1 MEAGHAV
8 ETRTAARGI
17 YDEGLERNAAN
28 HQPLTP
34 LTYLERAARTFPD
47 QVAVIHG
54 DARLTYRRFYERSRM
69 LASALDARGIGKGDT
84 VTVMLSNTPAMLE
97 AHFGV
102 PMVKAVLHSLNTR
115 LDAAIIAFQLDHAET
130 KVLIVDREFSGVVR
144 QALALASV
152 RPLVIDYDDPEYPA
166 DAPYPKGDRIG
177 TVDYEDLV
185 ASGDAAFEWSMPDD
199 EWDAISLNYTSG
211 TTGNPKGVVY
221 HHRGAA
227 LMAYSNTIHAGMGRH
242 PVYLWTLPMFH
253 CNGWCFP
260 WTLAVQAGVHVC
272 LRWVRARAM
281 YDAIADHGVTHLCG
295 APIVMSTL
303 INAPES
309 DKRAF
314 PQTVTFNT
322 AAAPPPEAVL
332 AGMADAGFAV
342 THLYGLTET
351 YGPAVVNEWK
361 SEWDA
366 LDRGARSA
374 MKARQ
379 GVRYAALDGLTV
391 MDPATMTQT
400 PADGETI
407 GEVMFRGNIVM
418 KGYLKNPAATQEALA
433 GGWFHSGDL
442 GVMHPDGYIQL
453 KDRSKD
459 IIISGGENISS
470 IEVEDALYKHPA
482 VASCGVVARPDEKWG
497 ETPVAYVELKPG
509 KAATEEEILAH
520 CRALL
525 ARFKVPKQVVFAE
538 IPKTSTGKIQKFRLR
553 DMARDL

>member
-1 MEAGHAV
+1 MAS
-8 ETRTAARGI
+8 I
-17 YDEGLERNAAN
+17 YDIGLDRNAAN

-34 LTYLERAARTFPD
+34 ITLLERAAKVFPGHG
-47 QVAVIHG
+47 AIIHG
-54 DARLTYRRFYERSRM
+54 DRRVDYRTFWQRSLK
-69 LASALDARGIGKGDT
+69 LASALAQKGVGKGDT
-84 VTVMLSNTPAMLE
+84 VSVMLSNTPAMLE

-115 LDAAIIAFQLDHAET
+115 LDAAVIAFQLDHAESRI
-130 KVLIVDREFSGVVR
+130 LIVDREFSPVVKE
-144 QALALASV
+144 ALAIAKV
-152 RPLVIDYDDPEYPA
+152 KPLVIDYDDPDYAA
-166 DAPYPKGDRIG
+166 DAPYPKGERISLL
-177 TVDYEDLV
+177 DYEAFL
-185 ASGDAAFEWSMPDD
+185 ATGDPGFRWSMPDD

-227 LMAYSNTIHAGMGRH
+227 LMAYANTIHAGMGRH

-260 WTLAVQAGVHVC
+260 WTLAMQAGTHVC
-272 LRWVRARAM
+272 LRWVRAKAM

-295 APIVMSTL
+295 APIVMSAL
-303 INAPES
+303 INAKAE
-309 DKRAF
+309 DKRDF
-314 PQTVTFNT
+314 PQIVTFNT

-332 AGMADAGFAV
+332 SGMADAGFAV
-342 THLYGLTET
+342 NHLYGLTET
-351 YGPAVVNEWK
+351 YGPAVVNEWNRD
-361 SEWDA
+361 WDGLGSA
-366 LDRGARSA
+366 ARASR
-374 MKARQ
+374 KARQ
-379 GVRYAALDGLTV
+379 GVRYAALEGLTV
-391 MDPATMTQT
+391 MDPETMSET

-418 KGYLKNPAATQEALA
+418 KGYLKNRSATEEALA

-509 KAATEEEILAH
+509 MSATEDEVIDH
-520 CRALL
+520 CRSLL
-525 ARFKVPKQVVFAE
+525 ARFKVPKAVIFAE

-553 DMARDL
+553 EMARQL

>member
-1 MEAGHAV
+1 V
-8 ETRTAARGI
+8 TSI
-17 YDEGLERNAAN
+17 YDSGLDRNVAN
-28 HQPLTP
+28 FQPLTP
-34 LTYLERAARTFPD
+34 LTYLERAAKTYPE
-47 QVAVIHG
+47 QTAIIHG
-54 DARLTYRRFYERSRM
+54 RLRVSYRDFWRRSLQ
-69 LASALDARGIGKGDT
+69 LASALAQKGVGKGDT

-115 LDAAIIAFQLDHAET
+115 LDAAVIAFQLDHAET
-130 KVLIVDREFSGVVR
+130 KVLIVDREFSAVMKE
-144 QALALASV
+144 ALALAKV
-152 RPLVIDYDDPEYPA
+152 RPLIIDYDDPEYA
-166 DAPYPKGDRIG
+166 VDAAYPKGERIG
-177 TVDYEDLV
+177 ELDFEDFV
-185 ASGDAAFEWSMPDD
+185 AGGNAEFSWSMPDD

-227 LMAYSNTIHAGMGRH
+227 LMAYANTIHAGMGKH

-260 WTLAVQAGVHVC
+260 WTLAVQAGTHVC
-272 LRWVRARAM
+272 LRWVRAKAM

-303 INAPES
+303 INAPDAE
-309 DKRAF
+309 KREF

-332 AGMADAGFAV
+332 SGMADAGFAV

-351 YGPAVVNEWK
+351 YGPAVVNEWHG
-361 SEWDA
+361 EWEG
-366 LDRGARSA
+366 LDKGPRTAK
-374 MKARQ
+374 KARQ
-379 GVRYAALDGLTV
+379 GVRYAALESLTV
-391 MDPATMTQT
+391 LDPETMRET

-418 KGYLKNPAATQEALA
+418 KGYLKNRPATDEAFA

-509 KAATEEEILAH
+509 KAATENEIIEH
-520 CRALL
+520 CRTLL
-525 ARFKVPKQVVFAE
+525 ARFKCPKVVIFAE

-553 DMARDL
+553 ELAKAL

>member
-1 MEAGHAV
+1 MGNPYEQ
-8 ETRTAARGI
+8 
-17 YDEGLERNAAN
+17 DLDRNPAN

-34 LTYLERAARTFPD
+34 LSYLERAAKTFPD
-47 QVAVIHG
+47 HVAIIHG
-54 DARLTYRRFYERSRM
+54 RQRTTYRDFWRRSLK
-69 LASALDARGIGKGDT
+69 LASALAKRGIGKGDT
-84 VTVMLSNTPAMLE
+84 VTVMLSNTPPMLE

-102 PMVKAVLHSLNTR
+102 PMTKAVLHSLNTR
-115 LDAAIIAFQLDHAET
+115 LDAAVIAFQLDHAET
-130 KVLIVDREFSGVVR
+130 KVLIADREFANAVGA
-144 QALALASV
+144 ALALAKV
-152 RPLVIDYDDPEYPA
+152 KPLVIDYDDPEYAA
-166 DAPYPKGDRIG
+166 DAPYPKGQRIG
-177 TVDYEDLV
+177 TLDYEDLV
-185 ASGDAAFEWSMPDD
+185 AGGDENFAWSMPDD
-199 EWDAISLNYTSG
+199 EWDAIALNYTSG

-227 LMAYSNTIHAGMGRH
+227 LMAYANTIHAGMGKH
-242 PVYLWTLPMFH
+242 AVYLWTLPMFH

-260 WTLAVQAGVHVC
+260 WTLAVQIGTHVC
-272 LRWVRARAM
+272 LRWVRPKPV

-295 APIVMSTL
+295 APVVMSVL
-303 INAPES
+303 INASEE
-309 DKRAF
+309 DKRQF

-332 AGMADAGFAV
+332 SGMADAGFVV

-351 YGPAVVNEWK
+351 YGPAVVNEWH
-361 SEWDA
+361 SEWDGLEKGLRA
-366 LDRGARSA
+366 AS
-374 MKARQ
+374 KARQ
-379 GVRYAALDGLTV
+379 GVRYAALEDLTV
-391 MDPATMTQT
+391 MDPETMDET

-418 KGYLKNPAATQEALA
+418 KGYLKNRKASDEAFA

-470 IEVEDALYKHPA
+470 IEVEEALYKHPA
-482 VASCGVVARPDEKWG
+482 VASCGVVARPDDKWG
-497 ETPVAYVELKPG
+497 EVPVAYVELKPG
-509 KAATEEEILAH
+509 RTATEAEIIDH

-525 ARFKVPKQVVFAE
+525 ARFKVPKTVFFAE

-553 DMARDL
+553 EMAKG

>member
-1 MEAGHAV
+1 MANPYEQ
-8 ETRTAARGI
+8 
-17 YDEGLERNAAN
+17 DLDRNAAN

-34 LTYLERAARTFPD
+34 LTYLERAARTYPD
-47 QVAVIHG
+47 HVAIIHG
-54 DARLTYRRFYERSRM
+54 SQRISYRDFWRRS
-69 LASALDARGIGKGDT
+69 LKVASALHKHGIGKGDT
-84 VTVMLSNTPAMLE
+84 VTVMLSNTPPMLE

-102 PMVKAVLHSLNTR
+102 PMTKAVLHSLNTR
-115 LDAAIIAFQLDHAET
+115 LDAAVIAFQLDHAET

-144 QALALASV
+144 EALDLAV
-152 RPLVIDYDDPEYPA
+152 VKPLVIDYDDPEYA
-166 DAPYPKGDRIG
+166 TDAPYPKGERVG
-177 TVDYEDLV
+177 TVDYEAFV
-185 ASGDAAFEWSMPDD
+185 ANGDEAFAWSMPND

-227 LMAYSNTIHAGMGRH
+227 LMAYTNTIHAGMAKH
-242 PVYLWTLPMFH
+242 AVYLWTLPMFH

-260 WTLAVQAGVHVC
+260 WTLAVQAGTHVC
-272 LRWVRARAM
+272 LRWVRPKPI

-295 APIVMSTL
+295 APVVMSVL
-303 INAPES
+303 INAKDE

-314 PQTVTFNT
+314 AQTVTFNT

-332 AGMADAGFAV
+332 SGMADAGFAV

-351 YGPAVVNEWK
+351 YGPAVVNEWHNG
-361 SEWDA
+361 WDA
-366 LDRGARSA
+366 LDKGARA
-374 MKARQ
+374 GKKARQ
-379 GVRYAALDGLTV
+379 GVRYAALEGLTV
-391 MDPATMTQT
+391 MDPETMAET

-418 KGYLKNPAATQEALA
+418 KGYLKNRRATDEAFA

-470 IEVEDALYKHPA
+470 IEVEEALYKHPA
-482 VASCGVVARPDEKWG
+482 VASCGVVARHDDKWG
-497 ETPVAYVELKPG
+497 EVPVAYVELKPG
-509 KAATEEEILAH
+509 KEASEAEIIEH
-520 CRALL
+520 CRTLL
-525 ARFKVPKQVVFAE
+525 ARFKVPKAVIFAE

-553 DMARDL
+553 EMAKVA